1 MNKKDKNEPSEKE
14 SRDERLEKVRSLITG
29 QSEDAAKVLKMW
41 LNKSAEKKN

>member
-14 SRDERLEKVRSLITG
+14 VRDERLKKVRSLITG

-41 LNKSAEKKN
+41 LIKSAEKKK